1 MLKINKKYR
10 RLYAGED
17 IIVERTYEGGEWN
30 TTVENVPNAVI
41 NSQISNQAVIL
52 GNGPSRL
59 DFDLTLIKEHK
70 GGLLGAS
77 TLQTYG
83 CNALYRDFAPNF
95 LVASGN
101 TMVSE
106 IAGSSYVTDNIVY
119 TNSLNML
126 EHPGKFYLIP
136 YDPYADAGTTAAY
149 IAAFDGHRKIFLM
162 GFDGQD
168 TENYNYNVYAGT
180 NGYDATDA
188 TVSGDRWKANFRQLA
203 QVYNDVEFVFVH
215 KTAWPVATEWRDL
228 VNVRSVSYRDFVL
241 EANL

>member
-1 MLKINKKYR
+1 
-10 RLYAGED
+10 
-17 IIVERTYEGGEWN
+17 
-30 TTVENVPNAVI
+30 
-41 NSQISNQAVIL
+41 
-52 GNGPSRL
+52 
-59 DFDLTLIKEHK
+59 
-70 GGLLGAS
+70 
-77 TLQTYG
+77 
-83 CNALYRDFAPNF
+83 
-95 LVASGN
+95 
-101 TMVSE
+101 MVSE